1 MCGFENSGL
10 LLVRNFVNK
19 SATFQVERST
29 ASRDPLQTMQIT
41 TLYWKKLLCSDHK
54 ERSNKRCICP
64 SVCPSVAY
72 IANNSRTQRHSVPK
86 FGMKVPHLRCDW
98 HTSFKVKRSKVKVTN
113 RRGHTLS
120 AKRGG
125 TRLVIKQLTNLGQT
139 FKNLIFKPCL
149 QSLCF
154 DSELKCE

>member
-1 MCGFENSGL
+1 MRIRKFRFAPSPQFRKQI
-10 LLVRNFVNK
+10 RNV
-19 SATFQVERST
+19 SSRTIHCQSRST
-29 ASRDPLQTMQIT
+29 TNYADHH
-41 TLYWKKLLCSDHK
+41 TLLKKILCSDHK

-72 IANNSRTQRHSVPK
+72 VANNSRTQRHSVPK
-86 FGMKVPHLRCDW
+86 FGMKVPHLRCDS

-154 DSELKCE
+154 RQ